1 MRGTIAA
8 GLLLAWAG
16 LGAGA
21 VQAQSPTAAQPLR
34 GAAAFGD
41 WRTDAPGVRR
51 HITPQDLPPPYAT
64 RSASNSVHVAP
75 PPPGAALQVPPG
87 FTVEK
92 FAGGL
97 RRPRVLR
104 VAPNGD
110 VFVAETTYDQ
120 IRVLRP
126 GADGR
131 TPARTEVY
139 ASGLDDPFG
148 IAFYPPGPD
157 PQWIY
162 VANTNDVVRFA
173 YRNGD
178 LAPRGKPETVVARLA
193 ETTGGHSTRDIAF
206 SGDGKRMFVSVGS
219 GSNVAGGLGRK
230 SPDEIRRWEAA
241 NGLGA
246 AWDDEAHRAAVLVFD
261 PDGRN
266 GRVFATGIRNCVGLA
281 VQPATDVPWCST
293 NERDGLGDDLVPD
306 YVTRVR
312 EHAFYGWPWW
322 YIGDH
327 EEPRHDGERP
337 DLRGHVT
344 VPDVLLQAHS
354 ASLGMAFYPATATGA
369 AAFPSDYRGDG
380 FAALHGSWN
389 RSRRTGYKL
398 VRILMKDGMPTGAY
412 EDFLTGFAIDDT
424 SVWGRPVGV
433 AVARDGALLVS
444 EDGNGTIWRIAYT
457 GARAAAR

>member
-1 MRGTIAA
+1 MRRIIAA
-8 GLLLAWAG
+8 GLALAWIG
-16 LGAGA
+16 SAGA
-21 VQAQSPTAAQPLR
+21 QAQTPPSAAPLT

-41 WRTDAPGVRR
+41 WRGDAPGVWR
-51 HITPQDLPPPYAT
+51 HIGAGDLPPPYAT
-64 RSASNSVHVAP
+64 PSARNSVRVVRAP
-75 PPPGAALQVPPG
+75 PNAALKVPPG
-87 FTVEK
+87 FTVER

-97 RRPRVLR
+97 QRPRIVR

-110 VFVAETTYDQ
+110 VFVAETAAGR
-120 IRVLRP
+120 IRVLHP
-126 GADGR
+126 ADDGKA
-131 TPARTEVY
+131 PARTDLF

-148 IAFYPPGPD
+148 IAFYPPGPA
-157 PQWIY
+157 PQWVY
-162 VANTNDVVRFA
+162 VAETNAVVRFA
-173 YRNGD
+173 YQDGD
-178 LAPRGKPETVVARLA
+178 LVARGTPETVVARLA

-206 SGDGKRMFVSVGS
+206 SSDGKRMFVSVGS
-219 GSNVAGGLGRK
+219 GSNVADGLARRA
-230 SPDEIRRWEAA
+230 PDEIGRWEAA
-241 NGLGA
+241 HGLGA
-246 AWDDEAHRAAVLVFD
+246 AWGGETNRADVLVFD
-261 PDGRN
+261 PAGGN
-266 GRVFATGIRNCVGLA
+266 TSVFATGIRNCVGLA
-281 VQPATDVPWCST
+281 VQPATGALWCST

-327 EEPRHDGERP
+327 EDPRHPGARP
-337 DLRGHVT
+337 DLRGRVT
-344 VPDVLLQAHS
+344 IPDVLLQAHS
-354 ASLGMAFYPATATGA
+354 ASLGMAFYPAAPAGA
-369 AAFPSDYRGDG
+369 AAFPAEYRGDA

-398 VRILMKDGMPTGAY
+398 VRLRLKDGAPTGEY
-412 EDFLTGFAIDDT
+412 EDFLTGFVIDDD